1 MEIVNGYPCRDCTD
15 VARAKRGIDPARP
28 DQGPAPQTMA
38 PKPAGQ
44 EPGWV
49 AGARAAGVPERLL
62 DLYA

>member
-1 MEIVNGYPCRDCTD
+1 MQIVNGYPCRDCTD

-28 DQGPAPQTMA
+28 DQEPAPGPAAAA
-38 PKPAGQ
+38 PGQ

>member
-1 MEIVNGYPCRDCTD
+1 M
-15 VARAKRGIDPARP
+15 ARAKRGIDPARP
-28 DQGPAPQTMA
+28 EQGPAP
-38 PKPAGQ
+38 KPTGK

>member
-1 MEIVNGYPCRDCTD
+1 MEIVNGYPCRDCAD
-15 VARAKRGIDPARP
+15 VARAERGIDPARP
-28 DQGPAPQTMA
+28 EQGPA